1 LVSDPGLALK
11 QPYLPMVNKFKY
23 RSYQSE
29 LLDAP
34 DIPKSQ
40 LIHNLHELD
49 FINRVLGGHSIS
61 LNGIKKLV
69 VDKNKVYHIVD
80 LGCGSGD
87 LMQYIANWAVKE
99 GYKVRLTG
107 IDRNPNVINYL
118 NNYCKDYPEI
128 TGVAS
133 DYRDYLKTG
142 VSIDVIH
149 SSLFCHHLKDDEL
162 SDLFS
167 YFKVNTKNGF
177 VINDLHRHW
186 IAYYGVYLI
195 TRLLNGTALS
205 KNDGPISVLRAF
217 KAKEFRVLLQKA
229 GIINYSMGWKWAF
242 RYLVV
247 GYKKD

>member
-1 LVSDPGLALK
+1 
-11 QPYLPMVNKFKY
+11 MMNKFKH

-49 FINRVLGGHSIS
+49 FISRALGGHAIS
-61 LNGIKKLV
+61 LNGIKELV
-69 VDKNKVYHIVD
+69 TDKNKVYHIVD

-87 LMQYIANWAVKE
+87 LMQYIAKWAAKE
-99 GYKVRLTG
+99 GYKVKLTG
-107 IDRNPNVINYL
+107 VDRNPDVINYL
-118 NNYCKDYPEI
+118 NNYCKDFPEI

-149 SSLFCHHLKDDEL
+149 SSLFCHHLTDDEL
-162 SDLFS
+162 SELFG
-167 YFKVNTKNGF
+167 YCKVNTKIGF

-186 IAYYGVYLI
+186 IAYYGVHLI
-195 TRLLNGTALS
+195 THLFNGTALS

-217 KAKEFRVLLQKA
+217 KVKELRALLKKA
-229 GIINYSMGWKWAF
+229 GITGYSIHWKWAF

-247 GYKKD
+247 GHSF

>member
-1 LVSDPGLALK
+1 MKLPC
-11 QPYLPMVNKFKY
+11 LPMLNKFKH
-23 RSYQSE
+23 RSYESE

-34 DIPKSQ
+34 DIHKD
-40 LIHNLHELD
+40 LLFENLTELD

-69 VDKNKVYHIVD
+69 TDKNKVYHIVD

-87 LMQYIANWAVKE
+87 LMQVIANWAAKE
-99 GYKVRLTG
+99 GYQMRLTG
-107 IDRNPNVINYL
+107 VDRNPDVIDYMNDF
-118 NNYCKDYPEI
+118 CKNYPEI
-128 TGVAS
+128 SGVAS

-149 SSLFCHHLKDDEL
+149 CSLFCHHLKDDEL
-162 SDLFS
+162 AELFS
-167 YFKVNTKNGF
+167 YFKNYTKTGF

-186 IAYYGVYLI
+186 LAYYGVYLI
-195 TRLLNGTALS
+195 THLLNGSVLS

-217 KAKEFRVLLQKA
+217 KLNEFRALFQKA
-229 GIINYSMGWKWAF
+229 GIINYTVGWKWVF

-247 GYKKD
+247 GYNQI